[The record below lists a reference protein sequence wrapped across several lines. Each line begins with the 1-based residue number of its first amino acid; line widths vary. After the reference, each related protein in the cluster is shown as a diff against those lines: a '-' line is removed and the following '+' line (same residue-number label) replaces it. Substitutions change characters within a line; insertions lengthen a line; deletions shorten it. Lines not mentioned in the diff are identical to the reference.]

1 MSETCQV
8 RQALETDAPAI
19 SRVIVQALRT
29 SNSQDYSPAVIA
41 RVEQS
46 FSPEALLGL
55 MARRQVV
62 VVAQLGGQVVG
73 TASLEG
79 DVVRTVFVAPD
90 RQGLGIGRALMLHV
104 EELAGAA
111 GVQALRVPS
120 SLTAQ
125 AFYARLGYAVVREVV
140 EGEERTIVMARA
152 LDR

>member
-55 MARRQVV
+55 MAR
-62 VVAQLGGQVVG
+62 GQVVG

-104 EELAGAA
+104 EELAGAS

-152 LDR
+152 LGR

>member
-62 VVAQLGGQVVG
+62 AQLGGQVVG

-104 EELAGAA
+104 EELAGAS

-152 LDR
+152 LGR

>member
-62 VVAQLGGQVVG
+62 VAQLGGQVVG

-104 EELAGAA
+104 EELAGAS

-152 LDR
+152 LGR